1 MGRAG
6 FFVPCQSH
14 PIPSA
19 ILAMHGTYTP
29 HKSHANPIKKVSP
42 FYVIYIQYIFIYI
55 SSLGGASRPPVYPPG
70 TAAHGRVLA
79 RSASEAGAER
89 QRSGSRRVQ
98 RGTPRSRTTRE
109 HIRDTHGTCRG
120 RTGHQQPLTPRC
132 SPLTACRAIPR
143 GTWRGAPPTPLQAP
157 MHSVPCH
164 APLRARARGTPLQ
177 APMHS
182 VLCPAP
188 LRARARGT
196 PLQAPMHSA
205 LCPTPLR
212 APKIALHSA
221 GVSRLK
227 ITPAFAG
234 AMRMSAKPPL
244 RLPWRGLSPRG
255 RDTPAS
261 LKAGRARARPGRGA
275 PLRRAQHYAHGHLP
289 LRFGGTR
296 APLRMARHYA
306 HGHIPLRGGSTP
318 PCSTWNSTTDW

>member
-1 MGRAG
+1 MFSHSARDGSG
-6 FFVPCQSH
+6 GIFCPMPIPCQSH

-19 ILAMHGTYTP
+19 ISAMHGTYTP

-42 FYVIYIQYIFIYI
+42 FYVIYIQYIFIYL

-89 QRSGSRRVQ
+89 QRSACRQVQ
-98 RGTPRSRTTRE
+98 RGTTRSRTTRE

-157 MHSVPCH
+157 MHSV
-164 APLRARARGTPLQ
+164 
-177 APMHS
+177 
-182 VLCPAP
+182 LCPAP

-212 APKIALHSA
+212 APQIALHSA

-261 LKAGRARARPGRGA
+261 LRAGRARARPGRGA

-306 HGHIPLRGGSTP
+306 HGHLPLRGGSTP

>member
-1 MGRAG
+1 MPLIRGY
-6 FFVPCQSH
+6 
-14 PIPSA
+14 
-19 ILAMHGTYTP
+19 LA
-29 HKSHANPIKKVSP
+29 
-42 FYVIYIQYIFIYI
+42 
-55 SSLGGASRPPVYPPG
+55 SLGGASRPPVHPPG

-132 SPLTACRAIPR
+132 SPLTACRAVPR

-182 VLCPAP
+182 
-188 LRARARGT
+188 
-196 PLQAPMHSA
+196 A

-212 APKIALHSA
+212 APQIALHSA

-261 LKAGRARARPGRGA
+261 LRAGRARARPGRGA

-306 HGHIPLRGGSTP
+306 HGHLPLRGGSTP

>member
-1 MGRAG
+1 MN
-6 FFVPCQSH
+6 
-14 PIPSA
+14 
-19 ILAMHGTYTP
+19 GTCPP
-29 HKSHANPIKKVSP
+29 HKSHANPIKKVSQ
-42 FYVIYIQYIFIYI
+42 FYVIYIQYIFSI
-55 SSLGGASRPPVYPPG
+55 SASLGGASRPPVPPPG

-143 GTWRGAPPTPLQAP
+143 GTWRGAPPTPLHAP

-182 VLCPAP
+182 ALCPAP
-188 LRARARGT
+188 LRA
-196 PLQAPMHSA
+196 PP
-205 LCPTPLR
+205 
-212 APKIALHSA
+212 IALHSA
-221 GVSRLK
+221 GVTRLE
-227 ITPAFAG
+227 ITPALAG

-261 LKAGRARARPGRGA
+261 LRAGRAGARPGWGT

-289 LRFGGTR
+289 FRFGGTR

-306 HGHIPLRGGSTP
+306 HGRMEWSGGSTP
-318 PCSTWNSTTDW
+318 PCATWNSTADW

>member
-1 MGRAG
+1 MRKFFSKKKLQGSALPAPIRDRACYA
-6 FFVPCQSH
+6 PLQ
-14 PIPSA
+14 A
-19 ILAMHGTYTP
+19 LMHYM
-29 HKSHANPIKKVSP
+29 P
-42 FYVIYIQYIFIYI
+42 FHV
-55 SSLGGASRPPVYPPG
+55 
-70 TAAHGRVLA
+70 
-79 RSASEAGAER
+79 
-89 QRSGSRRVQ
+89 
-98 RGTPRSRTTRE
+98 E
-109 HIRDTHGTCRG
+109 HIFYA
-120 RTGHQQPLTPRC
+120 C
-132 SPLTACRAIPR
+132 STS
-143 GTWRGAPPTPLQAP
+143 LQAP
-157 MHSVPCH
+157 MHSVPQ
-164 APLRARARGTPLQ
+164 PTT
-177 APMHS
+177 
-182 VLCPAP
+182 

-212 APKIALHSA
+212 APQIALHSA

-261 LKAGRARARPGRGA
+261 LRAGRARARPGRGA

-306 HGHIPLRGGSTP
+306 HGHLPLRGGSTP

>member
-1 MGRAG
+1 
-6 FFVPCQSH
+6 
-14 PIPSA
+14 
-19 ILAMHGTYTP
+19 
-29 HKSHANPIKKVSP
+29 
-42 FYVIYIQYIFIYI
+42 
-55 SSLGGASRPPVYPPG
+55 
-70 TAAHGRVLA
+70 
-79 RSASEAGAER
+79 
-89 QRSGSRRVQ
+89 
-98 RGTPRSRTTRE
+98 
-109 HIRDTHGTCRG
+109 
-120 RTGHQQPLTPRC
+120 
-132 SPLTACRAIPR
+132 
-143 GTWRGAPPTPLQAP
+143 

-212 APKIALHSA
+212 APQIALHSA

-255 RDTPAS
+255 RDTPA
-261 LKAGRARARPGRGA
+261 
-275 PLRRAQHYAHGHLP
+275 
-289 LRFGGTR
+289 
-296 APLRMARHYA
+296 
-306 HGHIPLRGGSTP
+306 PLRGRACGSTP
-318 PCSTWNSTTDW
+318 KGGRSVTRAEALRAWAPSVPFRGHSRSVTRAEALRAWAPSVTLRKHKRYVPRGTALHA